1 MHRRKRMPPAN
12 HRVPCWVI
20 IKDPYS
26 SFLSDFK
33 SNPIIIL
40 KIFLVFDWTR
50 FWPIRVRYL
59 ISFGVGIGGETHL
72 SISFEW
78 YPLEAVES
86 IGEVFEIW
94 CIDKSLSDWPIFGS
108 SIVNGGGGGAV
119 ERGDF
124 SKSGAGLGRYAGP
137 YVGPVDRHAGVEK
150 CLFRPSEN
158 ELLVTFVNYGLYSMN
173 HSLSCIGRISLTCI
187 VIF

>member
-1 MHRRKRMPPAN
+1 MRMRKSISTAN
-12 HRVPCWVI
+12 HRVSCWVI
-20 IKDPYS
+20 IKDSYS

-40 KIFLVFDWTR
+40 KMFLVFDWTR
-50 FWPIRVRYL
+50 FWPIRGRYL

-86 IGEVFEIW
+86 IGEVFEIC
-94 CIDKSLSDWPIFGS
+94 CIDKSFSDWPIFGS
-108 SIVNGGGGGAV
+108 SIVSGCGGGAI
-119 ERGDF
+119 ERGDC
-124 SKSGAGLGRYAGP
+124 SKSGAGLGLYAGP

-150 CLFRPSEN
+150 CLLRPSESFN
-158 ELLVTFVNYGLYSMN
+158 
-173 HSLSCIGRISLTCI
+173 
-187 VIF
+187 